1 MFELV
6 EGLNDR
12 EEMLD
17 NLRFLI
23 RYEEKILEDEMIF
36 TKSEFYEELFSTIVM
51 LADDLQKDW
60 KKESPSGL
68 SYLPFLHLY
77 FMLLWKKEQKKE
89 LEPSLEILTKFARR
103 KVKSGWIKNL
113 SLFAPK
119 FHWKNEDNAVNYWKK
134 N

>member
-1 MFELV
+1 MQCDNEVTEMFELV

-51 LADDLQKDW
+51 LADDLQKD
-60 KKESPSGL
+60 
-68 SYLPFLHLY
+68 
-77 FMLLWKKEQKKE
+77 
-89 LEPSLEILTKFARR
+89 
-103 KVKSGWIKNL
+103 
-113 SLFAPK
+113 
-119 FHWKNEDNAVNYWKK
+119 
-134 N
+134 

>member
-1 MFELV
+1 LQCDNEVTEMFELV

-51 LADDLQKDW
+51 LADDLQKD
-60 KKESPSGL
+60 
-68 SYLPFLHLY
+68 
-77 FMLLWKKEQKKE
+77 
-89 LEPSLEILTKFARR
+89 
-103 KVKSGWIKNL
+103 
-113 SLFAPK
+113 
-119 FHWKNEDNAVNYWKK
+119 
-134 N
+134 